1 MPSPKTHPWNA
12 ALYQLTRY
20 KPAEL
25 KECAQNIHDLY
36 LSRRGGSLQAVREKY
51 KQHKVYDYLI
61 DTAARDQT
69 RERTNERGAWLPS
82 SLPAPSMSSSLELRE
97 AVFTIDVSPRCLWV
111 VTSSASAITP
121 SSVPLDIAAFKSC
134 PITCSLPPRC
144 GPTSN

>member
-1 MPSPKTHPWNA
+1 MGLMKSEGLLARIGLSHLQFEFLTSYLAELSLLDYNCVKFLPSLVAASVVFLARFMPSPKTHPWNA

-25 KECAQNIHDLY
+25 QECAQSIHDLY

-69 RERTNERGAWLPS
+69 RERINEFLKVLKA
-82 SLPAPSMSSSLELRE
+82 M
-97 AVFTIDVSPRCLWV
+97 T
-111 VTSSASAITP
+111 
-121 SSVPLDIAAFKSC
+121 
-134 PITCSLPPRC
+134 
-144 GPTSN
+144 

>member
-69 RERTNERGAWLPS
+69 RERTNEFLESVKSHDLAKAEILNIINIRPTNIVEI
-82 SLPAPSMSSSLELRE
+82 PSLEELEELGSRSSGASNKE
-97 AVFTIDVSPRCLWV
+97 A
-111 VTSSASAITP
+111 
-121 SSVPLDIAAFKSC
+121 
-134 PITCSLPPRC
+134 
-144 GPTSN
+144 